1 MRLHPAQLYAALL
14 TLATLVAGVFHVLP
28 LLSPVREDNLPRL
41 SALLAHVSTQP
52 QRHRVLGYD
61 RDEFGAGW
69 GSIGACT
76 TREAIMVSHFD
87 GRDCHSAGSATDL
100 YTGRQMTADDVEID
114 HVIPLS
120 AAWDLGA
127 FAWDDAT
134 RVRFANDPANLVATA
149 SAINQDKSD
158 QLPSAWLPP
167 DAGARCWY
175 SRRVA
180 RVAAAYELP
189 LPEPDVAV
197 MRRQCRFA
205 LARRLPGR
213 RIKFKSRMT

>member
-1 MRLHPAQLYAALL
+1 MRLHPAQVYVALL

-28 LLSPVREDNLPRL
+28 ALTPVREEGLPGL
-41 SALLAHVSTQP
+41 STLLAHVDTQP
-52 QRHRVLGYD
+52 QRRRVLGYE
-61 RDEFGAGW
+61 REEFGPGW

-87 GRDCHSAGSATDL
+87 GRDCHSAGSAPDL
-100 YTGRQMTADDVEID
+100 YTGHPMNADDVEID

-127 FAWDDAT
+127 YAWDDAT
-134 RVRFANDPANLVATA
+134 RVRFANDPTNLVATA

-180 RVAAAYELP
+180 RVAASYALA
-189 LPEPDVAV
+189 LPEADVST

-205 LARRLPGR
+205 LARWSG
-213 RIKFKSRMT
+213 